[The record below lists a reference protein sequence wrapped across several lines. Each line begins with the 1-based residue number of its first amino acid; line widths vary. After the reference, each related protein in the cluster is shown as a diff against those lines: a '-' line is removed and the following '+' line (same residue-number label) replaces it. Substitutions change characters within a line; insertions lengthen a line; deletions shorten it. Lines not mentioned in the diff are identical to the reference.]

1 MSRTDFHLKLDLAP
15 ELVVPMGQVEVKMK
29 ISSPNFASGWLDL
42 PNFALAG
49 WLAGWLVGWLERNLP
64 NFGRNVLG
72 GCNFGG
78 GCSQV
83 HSLHY
88 YLFLRLKR
96 MKLRYLFEKTRQQ
109 HTHVLIKSKNRTPRE
124 RRDTICVTMKNTVK
138 PEKNV
143 RCCKIN
149 AKRNPTS
156 TQKTYFE

>member
-1 MSRTDFHLKLDLAP
+1 MLSRTDFHLKFDLPP
-15 ELVVPMGQVEVKMK
+15 ELVVLMGQVEFKMK

-49 WLAGWLVGWLERNLP
+49 GLAGWLAGWNVIYPTLVGMYW
-64 NFGRNVLG
+64 G

-124 RRDTICVTMKNTVK
+124 RTDTICVTMKNTVK
-138 PEKNV
+138 PVSNV
-143 RCCKIN
+143 RFCKIN
-149 AKRNPTS
+149 AKHNPTS
-156 TQKTYFE
+156 TQKTCFK